1 MRHRFSQ
8 IRTDGHGR
16 HSGKANSLI
25 CARLGESSS
34 CLKDGPLT
42 TPAHIGYRRRLA
54 ELEP

>member
-25 CARLGESSS
+25 YARLGESSS